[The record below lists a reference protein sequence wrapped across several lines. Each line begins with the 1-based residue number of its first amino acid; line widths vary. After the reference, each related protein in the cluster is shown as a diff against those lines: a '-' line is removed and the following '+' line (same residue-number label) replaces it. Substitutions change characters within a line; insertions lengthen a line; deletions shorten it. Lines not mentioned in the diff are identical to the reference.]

1 MNGVT
6 IYTTWLP
13 RGFAKTV
20 LPLTVRTLVKVCIK
34 PSHLD
39 GGDISLEDV
48 AKEVVDLRRDPYIR
62 VESMTKDDWIYLTL
76 KLPEA
81 NRNSLPEYEN
91 SPRQRLDEEIES
103 ILNPIP

>member
-1 MNGVT
+1 
-6 IYTTWLP
+6 
-13 RGFAKTV
+13 
-20 LPLTVRTLVKVCIK
+20 
-34 PSHLD
+34 
-39 GGDISLEDV
+39 
-48 AKEVVDLRRDPYIR
+48 
-62 VESMTKDDWIYLTL
+62 MTKDDWIYLTL